1 MSISKFR
8 LLSNKLRQSVDLTT
22 CLSGVIIIAM
32 KGGCVLG
39 FVASKVF
46 SVIWS
51 VLELVLSVVAKVV
64 VYFGLYLPI
73 MSLIFGGALYLAYGF
88 NPFGGGVDG
97 NLYIFGLCLSILG
110 AVIITIR
117 NVIIKP
123 IQKYF
128 VDGKVVEYTG
138 KRHRGAPEPPKIYKS
153 RVTPGITVYEYE
165 NRYDLYEEIDGVLEK
180 VSTEFKEDGKRR

>member
-46 SVIWS
+46 SV
-51 VLELVLSVVAKVV
+51 
-64 VYFGLYLPI
+64 I

-153 RVTPGITVYEYE
+153 RVNPGITVYEYE